1 MNNMIKISVRTLV
14 EYVFRRGS
22 IESGFRTSTSL
33 TQGTKIH
40 QKIQETYQV
49 ADQKEV
55 FLKTDISYEN
65 LTFEVE
71 GRCDGLLTSED
82 GSLTI
87 DEIKSTSQ
95 PLGNISKETY
105 PVHWA
110 QAFFYAYI
118 YAKDN
123 ERSEM
128 NIQLTY
134 VQVET
139 EEQQKFQRKMTYEE
153 LESFVNHMIEQYAP
167 YAKMRLEHAEIRDK
181 TSKALTFPFDQYRDG
196 QRKLAGT
203 VYKTIVDQKNLFAN
217 ASTGIGKTIS
227 TIFPAIKAIGEG
239 HSKRIFY
246 LTAKTITRTMAE
258 ETMSI
263 LSKQG
268 LTVKV
273 VTITA
278 KDKICVNDGEQVRD
292 HACGHAEGHYD
303 RINEAVL
310 DILKNECLMTRTVI
324 EAYAAKHRVCPF
336 EFSLDLAYV
345 ADVVIC
351 DYNYIFDPMVSLQ
364 RLFEEQKKET
374 VLLIDEAHNLV
385 DRARNMFS
393 VELFKSTYLDVMRM
407 YKGKNDKIVK
417 VAKAVNDHLLMKKK
431 QSNMI
436 EKELDIELV
445 ERMEVFIRYAE
456 IELLS
461 TGDENQLLLDT
472 YFSSQAFVKIANLY
486 DERFVTYMEVN
497 KSEVK
502 VKLFCLDPSHH
513 IQQMGKG
520 YQSKVFF
527 SATLTPLDY
536 YQDLLGAQAD
546 DYFIAIPSPFA
557 RENVEIL
564 IQPLSTKYRDRE
576 HTMAAMVQTFV
587 ETYQNSPGNFLVF
600 FPSYKYMNDAYE
612 VFKQQAP
619 DIRTIVQDTGMS
631 EMEREDFLT
640 AFQPDHEESIV
651 GFAVLGGIFSE
662 GIDLRGDRLNG
673 VIVVGVGLPQI
684 NLERDIIKDYF
695 NGTGRN
701 GFDYAYVYPGMNKVL
716 QAGGRLIRSE
726 SDRGTIVLIDDRFL
740 QHKYQALLPYEWQH
754 YQVKKAENRV

>member
-1 MNNMIKISVRTLV
+1 MIDIVKISVRTLV
-14 EYVFRRGS
+14 EYVFRSGS
-22 IESGFRTSTSL
+22 IESGFRTATSL
-33 TQGTKIH
+33 TKGTKIH
-40 QKIQETYQV
+40 KKIQNTYKE

-55 FLKTDISYEN
+55 FLKAEIPYKN
-65 LTFEVE
+65 FMFQVE
-71 GRCDGLLTSED
+71 GRCDGLLSDED

-95 PLGNISKETY
+95 PLERISEETY

-110 QAFFYAYI
+110 QAIFYAYL
-118 YAKDN
+118 YAKDH
-123 ERSEM
+123 EQAEM

-134 VQVET
+134 VQVNT
-139 EEQQKFQRKMTYEE
+139 EEQKKFQRKMTYKA
-153 LESFVNHMIEQYAP
+153 LESFVNHTFEQYVP
-167 YAKMRLEHAEIRDK
+167 YANMRLGHGKVRDK
-181 TSKALTFPFDQYRDG
+181 TSKALTFPFDHYRDG

-203 VYKTIVDQKNLFAN
+203 VYKTIVDKKSLYAK

-227 TIFPAIKAIGEG
+227 TLFPAVKAIGEG
-239 HSKRIFY
+239 HLKRIFY

-263 LSKQG
+263 LSEQG

-278 KDKICVNDGEQVRD
+278 KEKICTNDGATIRD

-310 DILKNECLMTRTVI
+310 DILKNEELMTRPVI
-324 EAYAAKHRVCPF
+324 EAYATKHRVCPF

-345 ADVVIC
+345 ADIVIC

-364 RLFEEQKKET
+364 RLVEEQKKET

-385 DRARNMFS
+385 DRARDMFS
-393 VELFKSTYLDVMRM
+393 AELFKSTYLQIIRM
-407 YKGKNDKIVK
+407 YKGKNDKL
-417 VAKAVNDHLLMKKK
+417 AKAAKAINDHLLAKKK

-436 EKELDIELV
+436 EKELDVELV

-456 IELLS
+456 IELIS
-461 TGDENQLLLDT
+461 TTEEHQLLLDT
-472 YFSSQAFVKIANLY
+472 YFTSQAFVKIASLY
-486 DERFVTYMEVN
+486 DERFVTYIEVN

-502 VKLFCLDPSHH
+502 LKLFCLDPSHR

-520 YQSKVFF
+520 YQAKVFF
-527 SATLTPLDY
+527 SATLTPADY
-536 YQDLLGAQAD
+536 YKNLLGGQPE
-546 DYFIAIPSPFA
+546 DYVIAIPSPFA
-557 RENVEIL
+557 RENAEII

-576 HTMAAMVQTFV
+576 RTMMAMVQIFV
-587 ETYQNSPGNFLVF
+587 DTYQNRSGNFLVF
-600 FPSYKYMNDAYE
+600 FPSYKYMHDAYE
-612 VFKQQAP
+612 VFKEQAP
-619 DIRTIVQDTGMS
+619 NIPTIIQDTGMS
-631 EMEREDFLT
+631 EIERENFL
-640 AFQPDHEESIV
+640 ADFQPRREESFI

-684 NLERDIIKDYF
+684 NLERNIIKDYF
-695 NGTGRN
+695 NDIGRN
-701 GFDYAYVYPGMNKVL
+701 GFDYSYVYPGMNKVL

-726 SDRGTIVLIDDRFL
+726 TDQGIIVLIDDRFL
-740 QHKYQALLPYEWQH
+740 QQKYQALLPYEWQH
-754 YQVKKAENRV
+754 YQVK